1 MRVKKGQRLNFCFRL
16 GAANG
21 EQLLLQLICLLT
33 CLNPNEERCWLWL
46 CLGIDRRIGN
56 TDHHDVVFALLFN
69 MGAFRYENVEQ
80 NVSQRG
86 ACSNYHLYFFLFCEL
101 KMNISQASLRIRLGT
116 LFLVEELALLG
127 IESALLHHCLMLA
140 FLLGSLILF
149 FTFIFDN
156 VRIVCL
162 RILGSVA
169 LLVHKPKAKSCAR
182 PKAGRKVSKARL
194 AYSE

>member
-33 CLNPNEERCWLWL
+33 CLHPNEERRWLWL
-46 CLGIDRRIGN
+46 SLGIDRRIGN
-56 TDHHDVVFALLFN
+56 TNHHDVIFALLFN
-69 MGAFRYENVEQ
+69 MGAFRDENVEQ
-80 NVSQRG
+80 DVSQRG
-86 ACSNYHLYFFLFCEL
+86 ACSDYHLYFFLFCQL
-101 KMNISQASLRIRLGT
+101 KMNISQASFRIRLGT
-116 LFLVEELALLG
+116 LFLG
-127 IESALLHHCLMLA
+127 IESALLHHGLLLA
-140 FLLGSLILF
+140 FLLSSLLLF

-156 VRIVCL
+156 FSIVRL

-182 PKAGRKVSKARL
+182 PKARRKVAKTRL
-194 AYSE
+194 TNSE